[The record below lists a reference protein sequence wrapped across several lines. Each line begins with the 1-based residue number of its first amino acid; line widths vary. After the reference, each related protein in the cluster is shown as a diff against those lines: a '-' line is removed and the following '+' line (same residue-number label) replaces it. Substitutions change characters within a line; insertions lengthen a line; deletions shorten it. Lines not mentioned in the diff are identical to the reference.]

1 MLMDENDRSIFNHI
15 DVQFGEAYSEFITV
29 RDSGGDITSLA
40 KGLAQMAQAMQS
52 LARQIHNLRAR
63 VDKAGPTG

>member
-1 MLMDENDRSIFNHI
+1 MDENDRSIFNHI

-40 KGLAQMAQAMQS
+40 KGLAKMAHAMQALS
-52 LARQIHNLRAR
+52 RQIHSLREK